1 MELTAGEVTGLV
13 TAIVLIGGFIL
24 QIRSTSF
31 SQLVK
36 MNDVL
41 SARVA
46 ALELSNERKAEKIEA
61 LERQV
66 DNYERWMTAALAE
79 IRRLGGT
86 PPPWEDKQ

>member
-1 MELTAGEVTGLV
+1 MEFTAGEITGLI
-13 TAIVLIGGFIL
+13 TAIVLVGGFIL

-31 SQLVK
+31 SQWVK
-36 MNDVL
+36 MNEVL
-41 SARVA
+41 TTRVA

-79 IRRLGGT
+79 IQRLGGT
-86 PPPWEDKQ
+86 PPPWNNKL

>member
-1 MELTAGEVTGLV
+1 MELTASEVTGLI
-13 TAIVLIGGFIL
+13 TAIVLLGGFIL

-31 SQLVK
+31 SQWVK
-36 MNDVL
+36 MNEVL
-41 SARVA
+41 AARVA

-79 IRRLGGT
+79 IQRLGGT
-86 PPPWEDKQ
+86 PPPWNSKM